1 MPLPAPLAG
10 VRVLE
15 LGSTVAGPAACRLL
29 ADLGADVFK
38 VEPGEGDQLR
48 TWGVISPDG
57 TGWWF
62 KSHNRNKRLLT
73 FDLRSGDDVAT
84 LQAMALACDVVV
96 ENFRPGYLARIG
108 LDAATLRER
117 KPELIYLSISGYGQT
132 GPYADRP
139 GYGSIAEAM
148 GGFRYITGESDGP
161 PMRVGISIG
170 DEIAALYSV
179 IGVLAALHART
190 RDAVGDT
197 IDVSLIESTFSLLEG
212 ALPEYVHGGTV
223 ARRAGNRL
231 SSAAPSNVYP
241 TRDGEWLAIGGNGQ
255 GIFRR
260 LCVAIGRPELAD
272 DERFATN
279 QARRTNVVA
288 IDAII
293 GAWTETLDLAEAD
306 AVLAAAGVPA
316 GPVMS
321 IAQIVAN
328 PQFASRDA
336 VRYVRD
342 DDGTLIA
349 TYASP
354 VRFSERAT
362 VFDRAA
368 GAIGRDQA
376 AALAELQLTQ
386 HHEPK
391 AGRQHDTYVEG

>member
-1 MPLPAPLAG
+1 MPLPPPLAG

-29 ADLGADVFK
+29 ADLGADVYK
-38 VEPGEGDQLR
+38 IEPGDGDQLR

-73 FDLRSGDDVAT
+73 FDLKNADDVAT
-84 LQAMALACDVVV
+84 IAAMALACDVVV

-108 LDAATLRER
+108 LDAATLRKR
-117 KPELIYLSISGYGQT
+117 KPELVYLSISGYGQT

-148 GGFRYITGESDGP
+148 GGLRYITGESDGP
-161 PMRVGISIG
+161 PMRMGISIG

-179 IGVLAALHART
+179 IGVLAALRGRD
-190 RDAVGDT
+190 RDAVGET
-197 IDVSLIESTFSLLEG
+197 IDVSLIESTFSLMEG
-212 ALPEYVHGGTV
+212 ALPEYVHGGSV

-231 SSAAPSNVYP
+231 NSAAPSNVYP

-260 LCVAIGRPELAD
+260 LASAIGRPDLAD

-279 QARRTNVVA
+279 QARRKHVEEL
-288 IDAII
+288 DAII
-293 GAWTETLDLAEAD
+293 AAWTATLDLAEAD
-306 AVLAAAGVPA
+306 AIMARAGVPA

-321 IAQIVAN
+321 VQQIVAN
-328 PQFASRDA
+328 PQFGARDA

-342 DDGTLIA
+342 DDGTEIA

-354 VRFSERAT
+354 LRFSERET

-368 GAIGRDQA
+368 GAIGRDQLA
-376 AALAELQLTQ
+376 ARAELGLS
-386 HHEPK
+386 E
-391 AGRQHDTYVEG
+391 D

>member
-1 MPLPAPLAG
+1 MSLSPPLAG
-10 VRVLE
+10 IRVLE

-29 ADLGADVFK
+29 ADLGADVYK
-38 VEPGEGDQLR
+38 IEPGEGDQLR

-73 FDLRSGDDVAT
+73 FDLKDPADVSTIAS
-84 LQAMALACDVVV
+84 MALACDVVV

-108 LDAATLRER
+108 LDADTLRAQ
-117 KPELIYLSISGYGQT
+117 KPELVYLSISGYGQT

-148 GGFRYITGESDGP
+148 GGLRYITGESDGP

-179 IGVLAALHART
+179 IGVLAALRGRD
-190 RDAVGDT
+190 RDAIGET
-197 IDVSLIESTFSLLEG
+197 IDVSLIESTYSLLEG

-241 TRDGEWLAIGGNGQ
+241 TRDGEWLAIGANGQ
-255 GIFRR
+255 SIFRR
-260 LCVAIGRPELAD
+260 FAAAIGRPEMAD

-279 QARRTNVVA
+279 QSRRQNVVEL
-288 IDAII
+288 DAII
-293 GAWTETLDLAEAD
+293 AAWTERFDLADAD
-306 AVLAAAGVPA
+306 AIMAKAGVPA

-321 IAQIVAN
+321 VKQIVAN
-328 PQFASRDA
+328 PQFAAREA

-342 DDGTLIA
+342 DDGTEIA

-354 VRFSERAT
+354 IRFTERDT

-368 GAIGRDQA
+368 GAVGRDQT
-376 AALAELQLTQ
+376 AALEELGL
-386 HHEPK
+386 
-391 AGRQHDTYVEG
+391 

>member
-1 MPLPAPLAG
+1 MSFPAPLAG

-29 ADLGADVFK
+29 ADLGADVYK
-38 VEPGEGDQLR
+38 VEPGDGDQLR

-73 FDLRSGDDVAT
+73 FDLRDRADVAT
-84 LQAMALACDVVV
+84 LEAMALACDVVV

-108 LDAATLRER
+108 LGAVTLRAK
-117 KPELIYLSISGYGQT
+117 KPALIYLSISGYGQT

-148 GGFRYITGESDGP
+148 GGLRYITGESDGP

-179 IGVLAALHART
+179 IGVLAALHARD
-190 RDAVGDT
+190 RDGAGDT

-223 ARRAGNRL
+223 ARRTGNIL
-231 SSAAPSNVYP
+231 QSAAPSNVYP

-260 LCVAIGRPELAD
+260 LVTAMGRPELAD
-272 DERFATN
+272 DERFTTN
-279 QARRTNVVA
+279 QGRRKHVA
-288 IDAII
+288 ELDAMI
-293 GAWTETLDLAEAD
+293 GAWTATLDLAAAD
-306 AVLAAAGVPA
+306 AIMAEAGVPA

-321 IAQIVAN
+321 VEQIVNN
-328 PQFASRDA
+328 PQFKDRDA

-354 VRFSERAT
+354 VRFSERST

-368 GAIGRDQA
+368 GAIGRDQT
-376 AALAELQLTQ
+376 AALAELGLT
-386 HHEPK
+386 E
-391 AGRQHDTYVEG
+391 E

>member
-1 MPLPAPLAG
+1 VDSRLPAPLAG

-29 ADLGADVFK
+29 ADLGADVYK
-38 VEPGEGDQLR
+38 IEPGDGDQLR

-73 FDLRSGDDVAT
+73 FDLRNAADVAT
-84 LQAMALACDVVV
+84 IEAMALACDVVV

-108 LDAATLRER
+108 LDAASLRAK
-117 KPELIYLSISGYGQT
+117 KPALIYLSISGYGQT

-148 GGFRYITGESDGP
+148 GGLRYITGESDGP

-170 DEIAALYSV
+170 DEIAALYAV
-179 IGVLAALHART
+179 IGVLAALHARN

-197 IDVSLIESTFSLLEG
+197 LDVSLIESTFSLLEG
-212 ALPEYVHGGTV
+212 ALPEYVHGGTI

-231 SSAAPSNVYP
+231 NSAAPSNVYP

-260 LCVAIGRPELAD
+260 LVTAMGRPELAD

-279 QARRTNVVA
+279 QGRRKHVEEL
-288 IDAII
+288 DALI
-293 GAWTETLDLAEAD
+293 GAWTATHDLAEAD
-306 AVLAAAGVPA
+306 AIMAEAGVPA

-321 IAQIVAN
+321 VEQIVAN
-328 PQFASRDA
+328 PQFKNRDA

-354 VRFSERAT
+354 VRFRERELIL
-362 VFDRAA
+362 DRAA
-368 GAIGRDQA
+368 GAIGRDQS
-376 AALAELQLTQ
+376 AALAELGLG
-386 HHEPK
+386 EP
-391 AGRQHDTYVEG
+391 

>member
-1 MPLPAPLAG
+1 MSLPPPLAG
-10 VRVLE
+10 IRVLE

-29 ADLGADVFK
+29 ADLGADVYK
-38 VEPGEGDQLR
+38 IEPGEGDQLR

-73 FDLRSGDDVAT
+73 FDLKNPADVAT
-84 LQAMALACDVVV
+84 ISAMALACDVVV

-108 LDAATLRER
+108 LDAETLRKR
-117 KPELIYLSISGYGQT
+117 KPELVYLSISGYGQT

-148 GGFRYITGESDGP
+148 GGLRYITGESDGP

-179 IGVLAALHART
+179 IGVLAALRG
-190 RDAVGDT
+190 RDRDKVGET
-197 IDVSLIESTFSLLEG
+197 IDVSLIESTYSLLEG

-241 TRDGEWLAIGGNGQ
+241 TRDREWLAIGANGQ

-260 LCVAIGRPELAD
+260 FVAAIGRPEMAD

-279 QARRTNVVA
+279 QSRRKNVVEL
-288 IDAII
+288 DEII
-293 GAWTETLDLAEAD
+293 AAWTEQHDLADAD
-306 AVLAAAGVPA
+306 TIMAKAGVPA

-321 IAQIVAN
+321 VKQIIAN
-328 PQFASRDA
+328 PQFSARDA

-342 DDGTLIA
+342 DDGTNIA

-354 VRFSERAT
+354 VRFTERDT

-368 GAIGRDQA
+368 GAIGRDQRT
-376 AALAELQLTQ
+376 ALKELGL
-386 HHEPK
+386 
-391 AGRQHDTYVEG
+391 

>member
-1 MPLPAPLAG
+1 MSLSPPLAG
-10 VRVLE
+10 IRVLE

-29 ADLGADVFK
+29 ADLGADVYK
-38 VEPGEGDQLR
+38 IEPGEGDQLR

-73 FDLRSGDDVAT
+73 FDLKNPADVAT
-84 LQAMALACDVVV
+84 IASMALACDVVV

-108 LDAATLRER
+108 LDAQTLRKQ
-117 KPELIYLSISGYGQT
+117 KPELVYLSISGYGQT

-148 GGFRYITGESDGP
+148 GGLRYITGESDGP

-179 IGVLAALHART
+179 IGVLAALRG
-190 RDAVGDT
+190 RDRDNVGET
-197 IDVSLIESTFSLLEG
+197 IDVSLIESTYSLLEG
-212 ALPEYVHGGTV
+212 ALPDYVHGEVV

-241 TRDGEWLAIGGNGQ
+241 TRDGEWLAIGANGQ
-255 GIFRR
+255 SIFRR
-260 LCVAIGRPELAD
+260 FAAAIGRPEMAD

-279 QARRTNVVA
+279 QARRQNVVEL
-288 IDAII
+288 DTII
-293 GAWTETLDLAEAD
+293 AAWTEQHDLAHAD
-306 AVLAAAGVPA
+306 TIMAQAGVPA

-321 IAQIVAN
+321 VKQIVAN
-328 PQFASRDA
+328 PQFAAREA
-336 VRYVRD
+336 VRYVPD
-342 DDGTLIA
+342 DDGTPIA

-354 VRFSERAT
+354 IRFTERDT
-362 VFDRAA
+362 VFERAA
-368 GAIGRDQA
+368 GGIGRDQTT
-376 AALAELQLTQ
+376 ALKELGL
-386 HHEPK
+386 
-391 AGRQHDTYVEG
+391 

>member
-1 MPLPAPLAG
+1 VSLPAPLTG
-10 VRVLE
+10 LRVLE

-38 VEPGEGDQLR
+38 VEPGDGDQLR

-73 FDLRSGDDVAT
+73 FDVRNPDDVAT
-84 LQAMALACDVVV
+84 IEAMALACDVVV
-96 ENFRPGYLARIG
+96 ENFRPGFLAKLG
-108 LDAATLRER
+108 LGSEALRAK

-132 GPYADRP
+132 GPYAGRP
-139 GYGSIAEAM
+139 GYGSIAESM
-148 GGFRYITGESDGP
+148 GGLRYITGESDGP

-179 IGVLAALHART
+179 IGVLAALHARD
-190 RDAVGDT
+190 RDKVGDA

-223 ARRAGNRL
+223 AKRTGNVL
-231 SSAAPSNVYP
+231 QSAAPSNVYP
-241 TRDGEWLAIGGNGQ
+241 TRDGEYLAIGGNGQ
-255 GIFRR
+255 NIFRR
-260 LCVAIGRPELAD
+260 LVAAMGRPELAD
-272 DERFATN
+272 DERYNTN
-279 QARRTNVVA
+279 QARRKNVSEL
-288 IDAII
+288 DALI
-293 GAWTETLDLAEAD
+293 GAWTMTFDLADAEAIM
-306 AVLAAAGVPA
+306 AEAGVPA

-321 IAQIVAN
+321 VAQIVAN
-328 PQFASRDA
+328 PQFKARDA

-354 VRFSERAT
+354 VRFSERGT
-362 VFDRAA
+362 VLDRAA

-376 AALAELQLTQ
+376 AALAELDVV
-386 HHEPK
+386 
-391 AGRQHDTYVEG
+391 R

>member
-1 MPLPAPLAG
+1 
-10 VRVLE
+10 
-15 LGSTVAGPAACRLL
+15 
-29 ADLGADVFK
+29 LGADVYK
-38 VEPGEGDQLR
+38 IEPGEGDQLR

-73 FDLRSGDDVAT
+73 FDLRNAGDVAT
-84 LQAMALACDVVV
+84 IEAMALACDVVV

-108 LDAATLRER
+108 LDAASLRTK
-117 KPELIYLSISGYGQT
+117 KPKLIYLSISGYGQT

-148 GGFRYITGESDGP
+148 GGLRYITGESDGP

-179 IGVLAALHART
+179 IGVLAALHARD

-197 IDVSLIESTFSLLEG
+197 LDVSLIESTFSLLEG
-212 ALPEYVHGGTV
+212 ALPEYVHGGTI

-231 SSAAPSNVYP
+231 NSAAPSNVYP

-260 LCVAIGRPELAD
+260 LVTAMGLPELAG

-279 QARRTNVVA
+279 QGRRKHVEEL
-288 IDAII
+288 DALI
-293 GAWTETLDLAEAD
+293 GAWTATLDLAEAD
-306 AVLAAAGVPA
+306 AIMAEAGVPA

-321 IAQIVAN
+321 VEQIVAN
-328 PQFASRDA
+328 PQFKNREA

-342 DDGTLIA
+342 DDGTMIA

-354 VRFSERAT
+354 VRFSERELI
-362 VFDRAA
+362 VDRAA
-368 GAIGRDQA
+368 GAIGRDQS
-376 AALAELQLTQ
+376 AALAELGLREQ
-386 HHEPK
+386 
-391 AGRQHDTYVEG
+391 

>member
-1 MPLPAPLAG
+1 VALRPPLAG

-29 ADLGADVFK
+29 ADLGAAVYK
-38 VEPGEGDQLR
+38 IEPAGGDQLR
-48 TWGVISPDG
+48 TWGTIAPDG

-62 KSHNRNKRLLT
+62 KSHNRDKQLLT
-73 FDLRSGDDVAT
+73 FDLRNSDDVAT
-84 LQAMALACDVVV
+84 VASMALACDVVL
-96 ENFRPGYLARIG
+96 ENFRPGYLARLG
-108 LDAATLRER
+108 LDAATLRAK

-148 GGFRYITGESDGP
+148 GGLRHITGESDGP

-170 DEIAALYSV
+170 DEIAALYAV
-179 IGVLAALHART
+179 VGVLAALHG
-190 RDAVGDT
+190 RDRDGVGET
-197 IDVSLIESTFSLLEG
+197 VDVSLIESTFSLLQG
-212 ALPEYVHGGTV
+212 ALPEYIHAGHV
-223 ARRAGNRL
+223 ARRTGNTL
-231 SSAAPSNVYP
+231 NSAAPSNVYP

-260 LCVAIGRPELAD
+260 LVTAMGQAELAD

-279 QARRTNVVA
+279 QGRRRHVA
-288 IDAII
+288 VLDAII
-293 GAWTETLDLAEAD
+293 GAWTQTLDLNDAEAL
-306 AVLAAAGVPA
+306 LAQAGVPA

-328 PQFASRDA
+328 PQFKDRNA
-336 VRYVRD
+336 VVYARD
-342 DDGTLIA
+342 DDGTPIA

-354 VRFSERAT
+354 VRFTERPLS
-362 VFDRAA
+362 VRRAA

-376 AALAELQLTQ
+376 AALEELGLTQ
-386 HHEPK
+386 K
-391 AGRQHDTYVEG
+391 

>member
-1 MPLPAPLAG
+1 MALPPPLAG

-29 ADLGADVFK
+29 GDLGADVYK
-38 VEPGEGDQLR
+38 IEPGDGDQLR

-73 FDLRSGDDVAT
+73 FDLRNADHVAT
-84 LQAMALACDVVV
+84 IASMALACDVVV
-96 ENFRPGYLARIG
+96 ENFRPGYLAKLG
-108 LDAATLRER
+108 LDAETLRKK

-139 GYGSIAEAM
+139 GYGSIAESM
-148 GGFRYITGESDGP
+148 GGLRYITGESDGP

-179 IGVLAALHART
+179 IGVLAALRG
-190 RDAVGDT
+190 RDRDNVGDT
-197 IDVSLIESTFSLLEG
+197 IDISLIESSFSLLEG
-212 ALPEYVHGGTV
+212 ALPEYVHGGHV
-223 ARRAGNRL
+223 ARRTGNVL
-231 SSAAPSNVYP
+231 NSAAPSNVYP

-255 GIFRR
+255 SIFRR
-260 LCVAIGRPELAD
+260 LVTAMGRAELAD

-279 QARRTNVVA
+279 QGRRKHVA
-288 IDAII
+288 VLDEMI
-293 GAWTETLDLAEAD
+293 GAWTRTLDLAAAD
-306 AVLAAAGVPA
+306 ALLAEAGVPA

-321 IAQIVAN
+321 VEQIVAN
-328 PQFASRDA
+328 PQFQARDA

-354 VRFSERAT
+354 VHFAEREI
-362 VFDRAA
+362 VLDRAA
-368 GAIGRDQA
+368 GAIGRDQRS
-376 AALAELQLTQ
+376 ALEELGL
-386 HHEPK
+386 
-391 AGRQHDTYVEG
+391 

>member
-1 MPLPAPLAG
+1 MPLPPPLAG
-10 VRVLE
+10 IRVLE

-29 ADLGADVFK
+29 ADLGADVYK
-38 VEPGEGDQLR
+38 IEPGEGDQLR

-73 FDLRSGDDVAT
+73 FDLKNARDVAMIE
-84 LQAMALACDVVV
+84 AMALACDVVV

-108 LDAATLRER
+108 LDAQTLRKK
-117 KPELIYLSISGYGQT
+117 KPELVYLSISGYGQT

-148 GGFRYITGESDGP
+148 GGLRYITGESDGP
-161 PMRVGISIG
+161 PMRMGISIG

-179 IGVLAALHART
+179 IGVLAALRG
-190 RDAVGDT
+190 RDRDNVGET
-197 IDVSLIESTFSLLEG
+197 IDVSLIESTYSLLEG
-212 ALPEYVHGGTV
+212 ALPEFVHGGTV

-231 SSAAPSNVYP
+231 NSAAPSNVYP
-241 TRDGEWLAIGGNGQ
+241 TRDGEWLAIGANGQ

-260 LCVAIGRPELAD
+260 FAAAIGQPELAD

-279 QARRTNVVA
+279 QSRRKNVVEL
-288 IDAII
+288 DGII
-293 GAWTETLDLAEAD
+293 AAWTERYDLAAAD
-306 AVLAAAGVPA
+306 AIMAQAGVPA

-321 IAQIVAN
+321 IKQIIAN
-328 PQFASRDA
+328 PQFAARDA
-336 VRYVRD
+336 VRHVRD
-342 DDGTLIA
+342 DDGTQIA

-354 VRFSERAT
+354 VHFTEREI
-362 VFDRAA
+362 VYDRAA

-376 AALAELQLTQ
+376 AALEELV
-386 HHEPK
+386 P
-391 AGRQHDTYVEG
+391 HDRLSQ